1 LLWLQARQVLTDGSY
16 GGAGATVET
25 MLAVGANG
33 QKASEWRRAPGA
45 ASLADAAL
53 GSLAAYAQ
61 GGAGA
66 AGKSSVALAAGGA
79 CVPPLMAGP
88 SLFYSASLGVYSVQ
102 SGPNAW
108 AMLGTPALGEALPV
122 EAAEGLRGQVL
133 SNGGWEWAPGWGAD
147 TNSTALALQ
156 ALVAAGEPPT
166 ATVMAGGL
174 AYLKSAQN
182 ADGGFAYAL
191 DGGAPGPSDANSTAY
206 VVQALAA
213 VGEDPRAAAW
223 QVGGVGPIDYLLS
236 VREADGGFAW
246 QKGTGSNQ
254 LATQQVIPALLG
266 RAYPL
271 AQGTG
276 APQACAGVFL
286 PDVQR

>member
-1 LLWLQARQVLTDGSY
+1 
-16 GGAGATVET
+16 
-25 MLAVGANG
+25 
-33 QKASEWRRAPGA
+33 
-45 ASLADAAL
+45 
-53 GSLAAYAQ
+53 
-61 GGAGA
+61 
-66 AGKSSVALAAGGA
+66 
-79 CVPPLMAGP
+79 
-88 SLFYSASLGVYSVQ
+88 
-102 SGPNAW
+102 
-108 AMLGTPALGEALPV
+108 MLGTSALGEALPV
-122 EAAEGLRGQVL
+122 KAAEGLRGQVL
-133 SNGGWEWAPGWGAD
+133 ATGGWEWAPGWGAD

-166 ATVMAGGL
+166 ATVVVGGL

-213 VGEDPRAAAW
+213 AGKDPRAAAW
-223 QVGGVGPIDYLLS
+223 QVGGVGPMDYLLS
-236 VREADGGFAW
+236 LQEADGGFAW

-271 AQGTG
+271 AQGED
-276 APQACAGVFL
+276 APMACAGVFL